1 MMFWT
6 SKQKCLSSTWL
17 GMRQRILSAKLARM
31 SHHLMALQSRRPRK
45 NSTLPSWHVLRRGL
59 ASDSAAFRMRSA
71 SRSRLACSAWRSL
84 EQAVCACLISTSLLL
99 VATGSSK
106 KALSTCG
113 SWARWT
119 SQIPTSFAS
128 LLQITSALQQIA
140 SHPRVST
147 PCAAWMNAKVC
158 SDIWSSR
165 LPHQRQHRHRLPN
178 WYLSFHLRRSLRLAS
193 CPKVCLI
200 VLERLQHSMVAE
212 CPCTVAFL
220 HSGCTMPSHVSARF
234 LISLA
239 QQILKRRMNG
249 LRQQVRIPLQPTRK
263 CKSMLTR

>member
-17 GMRQRILSAKLARM
+17 GMRQRILSAKHARM
-31 SHHLMALQSRRPRK
+31 SHRLMALQSRRPPK
-45 NSTLPSWHVLRRGL
+45 NSTLLLWHVSRRGS
-59 ASDSAAFRMRSA
+59 ASDSEAFRMRSA
-71 SRSRLACSAWRSL
+71 SKSRLACSTWRNP
-84 EQAVCACLISTSLLL
+84 EQGVCASLISTSRLSA
-99 VATGSSK
+99 ATGNSK
-106 KALSTCG
+106 KAWSTCG
-113 SWARWT
+113 SWAPWT
-119 SQIPTSFAS
+119 SQILSSLAS

-165 LPHQRQHRHRLPN
+165 LPHQRPHLHRLPN
-178 WYLSFHLRRSLRLAS
+178 WCLSFHLRRSLRLAS

-212 CPCTVAFL
+212 CPCTDAFL
-220 HSGCTMPSHVSARF
+220 HSGCTMLSRVSALF

-239 QQILKRRMNG
+239 QQIPKHRMNG